1 METEITVDELK
12 EKIGRK
18 EDIII
23 LDVRE
28 EDELEYGKIQDSILI
43 PMHEVQNRL
52 NEFNKDKEIICYCRS
67 GNRSG
72 FIASFLRNKGFKA
85 KNLLGGILA
94 WKKYDSSIIEY

>member
-1 METEITVDELK
+1 MENEITVDELK
-12 EKIGRK
+12 EKIDK
-18 EDIII
+18 KKDIII

-43 PMHEVQNRL
+43 PMHEVQEKL
-52 NEFNKDKEIICYCRS
+52 NELSQDKEIICYCRS

-72 FIASFLRNKGFKA
+72 FIASFLRNNGYNA

-94 WKKYDSSIIEY
+94 WKKYDLSIIEY